1 MGLGKRERK
10 FTIAIGLI
18 IGVTASSML
27 VRYALDVKEEQAAQ
41 KPGNYNSLHSA
52 VGNVK
57 FPPLPE
63 QVQKAVPNGIVVF
76 FEANR
81 TSLDDWSEE
90 GMVDSWVIETSG
102 SFRSER
108 LFVLAEVN
116 HGPTSQTQFFRAS
129 EVYVKLNRSSDRDT
143 LEDRLDENKFYII
156 GKNSVS
162 SEYIV
167 QVRNFSPSDLDE
179 ALRFLQSLP
188 EVNSVRLSPWT
199 PKH

>member
-27 VRYALDVKEEQAAQ
+27 VRYALDVKDEQAAQ